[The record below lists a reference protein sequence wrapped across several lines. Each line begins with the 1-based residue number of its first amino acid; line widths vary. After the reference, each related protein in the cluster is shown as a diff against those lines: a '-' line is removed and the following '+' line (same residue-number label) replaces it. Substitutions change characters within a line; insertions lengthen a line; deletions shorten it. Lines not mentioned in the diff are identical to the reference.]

1 MKAQGQNRPDVTQR
15 TAIQKGG
22 DSKTNAKIDCRD
34 SRKTFLWTVPSDI
47 DALKKGQA
55 EIPTHR
61 RIK

>member
-1 MKAQGQNRPDVTQR
+1 ML
-15 TAIQKGG
+15 
-22 DSKTNAKIDCRD
+22 KIDCRD